1 MFLLISLRNEN
12 EIILLWREKEHAVVN
27 MLLVHYVCGGIVILP
42 FFFFFSFIKNV
53 LVL

>member
-12 EIILLWREKEHAVVN
+12 EIMLLWREKERALVS
-27 MLLVHYVCGGIVILP
+27 MLLAHYVCGEIVILP
-42 FFFFFSFIKNV
+42 FFFFIKNV